1 MRRNSGDSLRIP
13 AKDSRRQTR
22 KAFSTALK
30 EVRNRNGIA
39 KSTLALAAGID
50 RSYLDRLERGLHG
63 PGLSLLCQLSRGLGM
78 TPTEFTVEIE
88 RYLPAEG
95 LDSLGLE
102 SKGTIFLQGEF
113 S

>member
-39 KSTLALAAGID
+39 KAPWRAAGID